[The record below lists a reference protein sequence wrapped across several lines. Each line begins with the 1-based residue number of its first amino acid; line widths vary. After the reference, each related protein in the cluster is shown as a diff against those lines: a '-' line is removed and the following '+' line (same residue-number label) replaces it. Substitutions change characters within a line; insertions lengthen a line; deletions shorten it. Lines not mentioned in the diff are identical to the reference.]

1 MASNLKEL
9 RKSAGLTLKEAGKLF
24 GMSDVAVY
32 KIETGQTR
40 CEDTR
45 NRLAILYTK
54 IILEKM
60 HLMSKQLLK
69 ALENKEGEA

>member
-9 RKSAGLTLKEAGKLF
+9 RKSAGLTLKEAGNLF

-60 HLMSKQLLK
+60 HLMSEQLK